1 MPGRVER
8 RGDRV
13 QLRHPAG
20 QLVVESQVAER
31 HPGLLAE
38 PGEHAVWG
46 DGQCSTWPATA
57 ADPYR
62 GPWDRGTTPVLVIGP
77 TNDPSTPFENSKKM
91 VDELGAGARLLTVEG
106 YGHTAFLKPS
116 A

>member
-1 MPGRVER
+1 
-8 RGDRV
+8 
-13 QLRHPAG
+13 
-20 QLVVESQVAER
+20 
-31 HPGLLAE
+31 
-38 PGEHAVWG
+38 VWG

-106 YGHTAFLKPS
+106 YGHTAFLNPS
-116 A
+116 ACASAAEVAYLVDGTLPAEGTVCPQDKAPFADPVPTSS